1 MSPVDQKKNTKSS
14 WRWLSRELKR
24 REVYPVIVA
33 YAIVGW
39 ILLQIGEVT
48 FGPLGLP
55 EWVMTALI
63 IVVIAGFPVAL
74 VLAWMYD
81 ITPLGIRRDRIPSP
95 ARQADDYEPS
105 IAVLPFLDLS
115 PQRDQEYFCEGVAE
129 EILNALTRIR
139 NLHVAARSS
148 SFQFSP
154 QAGDVRAIGRKLG
167 VKTILEGSVRKSG
180 RRLRVTAQLVSVADG
195 YHIWS
200 KVFDEDLADVFAIQD
215 EIAASIA
222 ESLVATISA
231 QEKEAIRAVPRT
243 HVDAYDYYLRG
254 RRFFKRF
261 HKVDI
266 EHARQMFWQALDID
280 PNFALAWAGYAD
292 CHSFLMMYVDPD
304 PIHAQQADQAS
315 RRALE
320 LGPQLAEA
328 HASRGLACL
337 VGRRFDKAEAAFRKA
352 LELNP
357 RLFEAYYYYAR
368 TRFHQGDLEM
378 AAELFRKAADADPA
392 DYQSR
397 CLRVQIL
404 RGTGHE
410 ALAIEEA
417 REAVGVLEKHL
428 EWHPDDAR
436 SLHLGAG
443 SLIVLGQIERAKNW
457 LRRALQLDPDD
468 PIVLY
473 NVACNFAT
481 LGESEESLDYLEQA
495 VEHGTVS
502 SDWMR
507 NDEDLVPL
515 RDNPRYGALL
525 QRVEE
530 KESATVNPNH

>member
-1 MSPVDQKKNTKSS
+1 MTSKNTKLS
-14 WRWLSRELKR
+14 WRWLSAELKR
-24 REVYPVIVA
+24 REVYPVIVT

-48 FGPLGLP
+48 FDPLGVP
-55 EWVMTALI
+55 EWVMPTLI
-63 IVVIAGFPVAL
+63 VLVIGGFPVAL

-81 ITPLGIRRDRIPSP
+81 ITPEGVRRDRIPSP
-95 ARQADDYEPS
+95 DRAVGDDKPS

-115 PQRDQEYFCEGVAE
+115 PAKDQQYFCEGVAE

-139 NLHVAARSS
+139 DLHVAARSS
-148 SFQFSP
+148 SFQFSS
-154 QAGDVRAIGRKLG
+154 QAGDVKAMGRKLG
-167 VKTILEGSVRKSG
+167 VETILEGSVRKSG
-180 RRLRVTAQLVSVADG
+180 RRLRVTAQLVKVADG

-200 KVFDEDLADVFAIQD
+200 KEFDEDLEDVFAIQD

-222 ESLVATISA
+222 ESLVETIS
-231 QEKEAIRAVPRT
+231 EREREAIRAVPRT
-243 HVDAYDYYLRG
+243 DVNAYDYYLRG
-254 RRFFKRF
+254 RQFFKRF

-280 PNFALAWAGYAD
+280 PDFALAWAGYAD
-292 CHSFLMMYVDPD
+292 CQSFLMMYVDPD
-304 PIHAQQADQAS
+304 PVHAQQADRAS
-315 RRALE
+315 KRALE
-320 LGPQLAEA
+320 LGPKLAEA

-337 VGRRFDKAEAAFRKA
+337 VGRDFKNAEASFREA
-352 LELNP
+352 LQLNP

-368 TRFHQGDLEM
+368 TRFHQGDLDM
-378 AAELFRKAADADPA
+378 AARLFRRAADTDPT

-417 REAVGVLEKHL
+417 REAVEVLEKHL

-443 SLIVLGQIERAKNW
+443 PLITLGQTERAKKW
-457 LRRALQLDPDD
+457 LRRALELDPDD
-468 PIVLY
+468 PVVLY
-473 NVACNFAT
+473 NVACNFAI
-481 LGESEESLDYLEQA
+481 LGESDESLDYLERA
-495 VEHGTVS
+495 VEQGTVS

-507 NDEDLVPL
+507 NDEDLVSL
-515 RDNPRYGALL
+515 HSNPRYVALL
-525 QRVEE
+525 QQVEA
-530 KESATVNPNH
+530 KEGVSLADA

>member
-1 MSPVDQKKNTKSS
+1 MKKKTKYS
-14 WRWLSRELKR
+14 WQWLSSELKR

-48 FGPLGLP
+48 FDPLGLP
-55 EWVMTALI
+55 GWVMPTLI
-63 IVVIAGFPVAL
+63 FVVVAGFPIAL
-74 VLAWMYD
+74 VLAWVYD
-81 ITPLGIRRDRIPSP
+81 MTPRGIRRDTAPLP
-95 ARQADDYEPS
+95 EWGVDDDMPS

-115 PQRDQEYFCEGVAE
+115 PEKDQAYFCEGVAE

-139 NLHVAARSS
+139 DLHVAARSS
-148 SFQFSP
+148 SFQFKS
-154 QAGDVRAIGRKLG
+154 QASDVKTIGRKLG

-180 RRLRVTAQLVSVADG
+180 RRLRVTAQLVKVADG

-200 KVFDEDLADVFAIQD
+200 KEFDEDLEDVFAIQD

-222 ESLVATISA
+222 KALVETISE
-231 QEKEAIRAVPRT
+231 QEREAIRAVPRT
-243 HVDAYDYYLRG
+243 NVDAYDYYLRG
-254 RRFFKRF
+254 RKFFKRF

-280 PNFALAWAGYAD
+280 PDFALAWAGYAD
-292 CHSFLMMYVDPD
+292 CHSFLIMYVDSNPV
-304 PIHAQQADQAS
+304 HARQANQAS
-315 RRALE
+315 ERALE
-320 LGPQLAEA
+320 LAPELAEA
-328 HASRGLACL
+328 HASRGLAFL
-337 VGRRFDKAEAAFRKA
+337 VGRNFRKAEAEFRKA
-352 LELNP
+352 LQLNP

-368 TRFHQGDLEM
+368 TRFHQGDMEM
-378 AAELFRKAADADPA
+378 AARLFRKAADVDPA

-404 RGTGHE
+404 RGTGHS
-410 ALAIEEA
+410 ALAVEEA
-417 REAVGVLEKHL
+417 REAVEVLERHL

-436 SLHLGAG
+436 GLHLGAG
-443 SLIVLGQIERAKNW
+443 SLIALGQTERAKNW
-457 LRRALQLDPDD
+457 LHRALELDPDD

-481 LGESEESLDYLEQA
+481 LGAVEESLDYLEQA

-507 NDEDLVPL
+507 NDEDLIAL
-515 RDNPRYGALL
+515 RSNPRYSALL
-525 QRVEE
+525 QRVEG
-530 KESATVNPNH
+530 KESATTAAS